1 MEFSTVRIQEGIASI
16 LVPEL
21 ADSGEVHIDHARSVA
36 PVFYNPV
43 MKLNRDSAVLVLK
56 AHRKKLSRAI
66 TVCEPMCGTGVR
78 GIRLALEVEGVERA
92 VLGDLNPLAVEL
104 AGENIALN
112 RVSDRVH
119 IRQLE
124 ANLLLSLHA
133 SPLRRFDY
141 IDIDPYGS
149 PSPFL
154 DAAVRACRRDG
165 LIALTATDMAPLCGV
180 NPRACLRKYGGRP
193 LRTSYCREQALRLV
207 IGALTTAAARHEEAP
222 VPIFSYAADH
232 YVRTYAKMRR
242 GAKESDRGLSDM
254 GYVLHCFECSNRRV
268 MSSFVHG
275 SLECDVCGAEMG
287 AAGPLWIGDLA
298 DGSFCDDMLEASE
311 RSPLSSNR
319 ELMSIVRLVKGE
331 IGFPPSFYDIDE
343 ICSRLGIPSV
353 ATSRVFMVLR
363 EAGLRVTR
371 THMDR
376 RGFKTDASTTD
387 LEYVLKEAFKS
398 GGGQG
403 PVP

>member
-1 MEFSTVRIQEGIASI
+1 MDFSTVRVQEGAASI

-21 ADSGEVHIDHARSVA
+21 ADSGEVHIDHVRSMA

-43 MKLNRDSAVLVLK
+43 MKLNRDSAVLVLET
-56 AHRKKLSRAI
+56 HRKKLSRAI

-78 GIRLALEVEGVERA
+78 GIRIALEVEGVERA
-92 VLGDLNPLAVEL
+92 VLGDLNPRAVEL
-104 AGENIALN
+104 AGENAALN
-112 RVSDRVH
+112 HVSDKVQV
-119 IRQLE
+119 RQLE

-207 IGALTTAAARHEEAP
+207 IGALTTNAARHEEAP
-222 VPIFSYAADH
+222 IPIFSYAADH

-242 GAKESDRGLSDM
+242 GAKDSDRSLSDM
-254 GYVLHCFECSNRRV
+254 GYILHCFKCSNRRAV
-268 MSSFVHG
+268 TNIIHESQ
-275 SLECDVCGAEMG
+275 ECDVCGTVME
-287 AAGPLWIGDLA
+287 AAGPLWIGELA

-311 RSPLSSNR
+311 RSHLSSNS
-319 ELMSIVRLVKGE
+319 ELMSILRLVKGE
-331 IGFPPSFYDIDE
+331 IGFPPGFHDIDE
-343 ICSRLGIPSV
+343 ICSRLGISSV
-353 ATSRVFMVLR
+353 ATDRVFMTLR
-363 EAGLRVTR
+363 EAGLRVAR

-387 LEYVLKEAFKS
+387 LERVLREAFKS
-398 GGGQG
+398 GGS
-403 PVP
+403 

>member
-1 MEFSTVRIQEGIASI
+1 MDFSTVRVQEGAASV

-21 ADSGEVHIDHARSVA
+21 TDSGEVHIDHARSVA

-43 MKLNRDSAVLVLK
+43 MRLNRDSAVLALG
-56 AHRKKLSRAI
+56 AHRKNLPRAI

-92 VLGDLNPLAVEL
+92 VLGDLNPRAVEL
-104 AGENIALN
+104 AGENTALN
-112 RVSDRVH
+112 RVSDRVSV
-119 IRQLE
+119 RLLE

-154 DAAVRACRRDG
+154 DAAVRASRKDG
-165 LIALTATDMAPLCGV
+165 LIAITATDMAPLCGV
-180 NPRACLRKYGGRP
+180 NPRACRRKYGGRP
-193 LRTSYCREQALRLV
+193 LRTNYCREQALRLV

-242 GAKESDRGLSDM
+242 GAKESDRSLSDI
-254 GYVLHCFECSNRRV
+254 GYILHCFKCSNHRAV
-268 MSSFVHG
+268 SSIIHE
-275 SLECDVCGAEMG
+275 SQECDMCGAEME
-287 AAGPLWIGDLA
+287 AAGPLWIGELA

-331 IGFPPSFYDIDE
+331 IGFPPGFYDIDE
-343 ICSRLGIPSV
+343 ICSRLGISSV
-353 ATSRVFMVLR
+353 ATSRVFMALR
-363 EAGLRVTR
+363 EACLRVAR

-387 LEYVLKEAFKS
+387 LKRVLREAFKS

-403 PVP
+403 SVP